1 LLLLLSGIVL
11 VPTYVLQ
18 PTMEA
23 VVSEIPVQ
31 EIPGIPDDFN
41 LDAGGGGNSS
51 SEAEAASSDTS
62 TLEADAA
69 MLDSIDL
76 LTVQS
81 PSTSLAIPS
90 GTSIMAG
97 TGAPV
102 LGAGR

>member
-69 MLDSIDL
+69 MLDSID
-76 LTVQS
+76 
-81 PSTSLAIPS
+81 
-90 GTSIMAG
+90 
-97 TGAPV
+97 
-102 LGAGR
+102 